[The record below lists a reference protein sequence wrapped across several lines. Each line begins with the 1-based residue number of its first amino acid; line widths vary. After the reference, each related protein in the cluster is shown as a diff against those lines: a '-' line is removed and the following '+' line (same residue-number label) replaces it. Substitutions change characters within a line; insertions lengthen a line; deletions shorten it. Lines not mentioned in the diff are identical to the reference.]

1 MAETNALNN
10 GEKMKTIDKLI
21 LLADKLDR
29 EGLDKDAALIDNMII
44 KKSEDQETGEM
55 KESVMDL
62 LSTEIK
68 FVRDLIAMNASFD
81 QQTGEFDSLY
91 INKKDYETLMEMFS
105 GIDEKLMTLSE
116 LDQELKFPE
125 EDTSQEG
132 PEAPEQPETPEEDS
146 GEKEERWPFSW
157 WKNRGKDSEPD
168 PPSEEPPEELP
179 ELSPE
184 EPDDVEIYEE
194 FDGDLPGDQRR
205 AVNTRGGVSV
215 EQNLSNV
222 GNITIE

>member
-1 MAETNALNN
+1 MN
-10 GEKMKTIDKLI
+10 TIEKLI

-29 EGLDKDAALIDNMII
+29 EGLSKDAALIDNVII

-55 KESVMDL
+55 KKSVMDL
-62 LSTEIK
+62 LATEIK
-68 FVRDLIAMNASFD
+68 FVRDLIAMNAAFD
-81 QQTGEFDSLY
+81 RTTNEFASLS
-91 INKKDYETLMEMFS
+91 ISKKDYETLMEMFS
-105 GIDEKLMTLSE
+105 SIDEKMMTLSE
-116 LDQELKFPE
+116 LDQEISSPE
-125 EDTSQEG
+125 EEAPQEE
-132 PEAPEQPETPEEDS
+132 PETPEQPEAPEEDS

-157 WKNRGKDSEPD
+157 WKNRGKDSEPE
-168 PPSEEPPEELP
+168 SPPEESPEDLPEDLP
-179 ELSPE
+179 ELPPE
-184 EPDDVEIYEE
+184 EPDDIEIYEE